1 MSNVK
6 YTLLGFNQEMLCFF
20 NKEKWIVDK
29 NGETK
34 RTIVSLQPQDLFV
47 LDWFLDDIW
56 KLRNRT
62 ALRTVINPEDGQE
75 YVNIQYSKTS
85 EYFPFLFRNK
95 YTVTQSMER
104 MVYLGLLKSYHY
116 KTGGRYSCFR
126 PNDELLYLISYNK
139 KRVEDG
145 QMEEAFNI
153 FLDKFVVPNGLF
165 LLKRESEKKDIPSSK
180 IT

>member
-6 YTLLGFNQEMLCFF
+6 YTLLGFNQEMLCYF

-29 NGETK
+29 NGKTK

-56 KLRNRT
+56 KLKNRT
-62 ALRTVINPEDGQE
+62 SLKIVTNPEDGQE

-95 YTVTQSMER
+95 YTVTQSLER

-116 KTGGRYSCFR
+116 KKGGRYSCFR

-139 KRVEDG
+139 KRLEDDK
-145 QMEEAFNI
+145 MEEAFNL
-153 FLDKFVVPNGLF
+153 FLDKFVIPDDLF
-165 LLKRESEKKDIPSSK
+165 LLQRESEEKKQPSSE